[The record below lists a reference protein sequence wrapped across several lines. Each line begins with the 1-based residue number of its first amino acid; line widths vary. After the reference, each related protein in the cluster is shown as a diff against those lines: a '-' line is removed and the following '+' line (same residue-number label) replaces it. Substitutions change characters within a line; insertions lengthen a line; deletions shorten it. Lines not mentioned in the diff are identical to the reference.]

1 MKTTILSFIIA
12 FTAFSFT
19 ATKFE
24 SGYKVGDRVEDFKL
38 KNIDGKM
45 VSMSDYKDAKGLIVI
60 FTCNH
65 CPFSIAYEDRI
76 IDIHKRYA
84 TKGFPV
90 IAINPNDAKVQPE
103 DSFEKMKER
112 AKKKKFPFAYLYDE
126 TQEIAKRFGATRT
139 PHVYLLS
146 KKENEYIVEYIGAI
160 DDNSNEPQNVKIKY
174 LENALNELIE
184 GKAVSQNLTKAIGC
198 TIKWKKD

>member
-12 FTAFSFT
+12 ITAFSFT
-19 ATKFE
+19 TKTFE
-24 SGYKVGDRVEDFKL
+24 SGYKEGDRVEDFKL

-84 TKGFPV
+84 TKGYPV

-112 AKKKKFPFAYLYDE
+112 AKKKKFPFAYLHDE

-146 KKENEYIVEYIGAI
+146 KRENEYIVEYIGAI
-160 DDNSNEPQNVKIKY
+160 DDNSNEPQNVKTKY

-184 GKAVSQNLTKAIGC
+184 GKPVSQNLTKAIGC